1 MANDAT
7 YPLGGTGIYIKQGST
22 EMVVGSASVQN
33 VYGTVNIQPG
43 ATLAIGSSA
52 VITET
57 VTTGTS
63 GVTLPNNGH
72 AVLTGGTTATGAKTY
87 PVAAPVAGCRLSAHC
102 TVANISDCAILDI
115 GPATFSGW
123 GTQDLIRL
131 STHGDFCELVGISTS
146 AWAIVGRTPTS
157 VTTTS

>member
-7 YPLGGTGIYIKQGST
+7 YPLGGTGIYLKQGST

-43 ATLAIGSSA
+43 ATLAVGSSA

-63 GVTLPNNGH
+63 GITLPNNGH
-72 AVLTGGTTATGAKTY
+72 AKLTGGTTATGAKTY
-87 PVAAPVAGCRLSAHC
+87 PLAAPVAGCRFSAHV
-102 TVANISDCAILDI
+102 TVANVSDCAIVDLN
-115 GPATFSGW
+115 GATLNGL
-123 GTQDLIRL
+123 GTQDLIKLTTSADSFMIVGL
-131 STHGDFCELVGISTS
+131 STAE
-146 AWAIVGRTPTS
+146 WAFTARTPTT